1 MDELLSQVLEAH
13 GGLDRWDQ
21 VTQITAHLS
30 AGGPFWAGRGWPDIL
45 ADTTVTL
52 DAHREQITFA
62 PFGVPERQSSFSVD
76 PERIVISNTSGDIL
90 DERCDPR
97 GSFPSEFDPRSTL
110 WDAVQVAYFTS
121 YAMWNYL
128 TAPFVFT
135 YPDVEAKEIDP
146 WQEAGETW
154 RRLAVT
160 FPPSIANHNPDQIFY
175 YDEKYMQRRMDYSP
189 QVTGRLPIAHYTHD
203 PKTFDGF
210 VFPTRR
216 LVHRHDQHG
225 IADQSLAVIT
235 LDLDD
240 ITVAGP

>member
-30 AGGPFWAGRGWPDIL
+30 SGGPFFAGRGWPGVL

-52 DAHREQITFA
+52 DAHREQIIFA
-62 PFGVPERQSSFSVD
+62 PFGAPGRRSSFSVD
-76 PERIVISNTSGDIL
+76 PERVVISDASGDIL
-90 DERCDPR
+90 DERHDPR
-97 GSFPSEFDPRSTL
+97 GSFPSEFDPRSTP
-110 WDAVQVAYFTS
+110 WDAVQVAYFMS
-121 YAMWNYL
+121 CGVWNYL
-128 TAPFVFT
+128 TAPFVLT
-135 YPDVEAKEIDP
+135 YPGVETEEIDP

-160 FPPSIANHNPDQIFY
+160 FPPSNANHNPDQIFY
-175 YDEKYMQRRMDYSP
+175 YDEKYMLRRLDYSP
-189 QVTGRLPIAHYTHD
+189 QVSGRAPIAHYTHD
-203 PKTFDGF
+203 HKAVDGF

-216 LVHRHDQHG
+216 VVYRRDQHG
-225 IADQSLAVIT
+225 IADKSLAVIT

-240 ITVAGP
+240 ITVTSR

>member
-13 GGLDRWDQ
+13 GGLDRWNQ

-90 DERCDPR
+90 DERNDPR

-135 YPDVEAKEIDP
+135 YPDVEANEIDP

>member
-13 GGLDRWDQ
+13 GGLDRWNQ

-62 PFGVPERQSSFSVD
+62 PFGVPGRQSSFSVD

-97 GSFPSEFDPRSTL
+97 GSFPSEFDPRSTP

-160 FPPSIANHNPDQIFY
+160 FPPSIANQI
-175 YDEKYMQRRMDYSP
+175 
-189 QVTGRLPIAHYTHD
+189 PIRSSTTTRSTCSAAWT
-203 PKTFDGF
+203 
-210 VFPTRR
+210 TRR
-216 LVHRHDQHG
+216 KSLVGYRSPTTPMTPRPSTASSSPPDASSTATTNMASPTNHLR
-225 IADQSLAVIT
+225 
-235 LDLDD
+235 
-240 ITVAGP
+240 